1 MTDAI
6 SENLF
11 DSLRNSIRLQMNEM
25 SDHISGGGCADFS
38 EYSKCCGIIQGLAMA
53 ERELFDLKE
62 RYEKA

>member
-25 SDHISGGGCADFS
+25 SDQISGGGCADFS
-38 EYSKCCGIIQGLAMA
+38 EYSKCCGVIQGLAMA
-53 ERELFDLKE
+53 ERELLDLKE

>member
-25 SDHISGGGCADFS
+25 SDHISGGGCTDFS
-38 EYSKCCGIIQGLAMA
+38 EYSKCCGVIQGLAMA
-53 ERELFDLKE
+53 ERELLDLKE